1 MNSFFC
7 NFKKCFLNF
16 RRNLQTL
23 MINDNVLE
31 WLVTLLENNEELSD
45 YSLEYA
51 SALFMNLSLRS
62 AGKKRL
68 ANDYK
73 KTLKVISELLG
84 NSNAEVRNQPF
95 LYRILKI
102 LNIVFEFH

>member
-1 MNSFFC
+1 
-7 NFKKCFLNF
+7 
-16 RRNLQTL
+16 

-95 LYRILKI
+95 LNRILKI

>member
-1 MNSFFC
+1 MYL
-7 NFKKCFLNF
+7 FLIDF
-16 RRNLQTL
+16 
-23 MINDNVLE
+23 
-31 WLVTLLENNEELSD
+31 
-45 YSLEYA
+45 

-84 NSNAEVRNQPF
+84 NSNAEVRLCSF
-95 LYRILKI
+95 YVCDTAIFCFI
-102 LNIVFEFH
+102 LNKNR

>member
-1 MNSFFC
+1 
-7 NFKKCFLNF
+7 
-16 RRNLQTL
+16 

-73 KTLKVISELLG
+73 NTLKVISELLG
-84 NSNAEVRNQPF
+84 NSNTEVSCSEIWRGF
-95 LYRILKI
+95 DWDIIKRAVK
-102 LNIVFEFH
+102 